1 MATAVIMER
10 YITST
15 RDMDDIEAAITSE
28 LKGENHRCAF
38 LRSQSYLL
46 LRMAAL
52 YKSDH
57 TPYTIYHDGVSVSL
71 DWTSSG
77 KRVTLRSVDLRAYAD
92 EEQEHL
98 LPSSSRC
105 DDPPV
110 WEHRK
115 ALRQS
120 AL

>member
-1 MATAVIMER
+1 MER

-38 LRSQSYLL
+38 LRSQTYML

-52 YKSDH
+52 YKVDR
-57 TPYTIYHDGVSVSL
+57 TPHTIYHDGVSVSL
-71 DWTSSG
+71 DWTDSG
-77 KRVTLRSVDLRAYAD
+77 KRVTIRSVDLRAYAE
-92 EEQEHL
+92 EEQEHPRS
-98 LPSSSRC
+98 PSSC
-105 DDPPV
+105 LDDSPT
-110 WEHRK
+110 WERRK
-115 ALRQS
+115 AQRLS

>member
-1 MATAVIMER
+1 
-10 YITST
+10 
-15 RDMDDIEAAITSE
+15 MDDIEAAITSE

-71 DWTSSG
+71 DWTPSG

-92 EEQEHL
+92 EEQHHL
-98 LPSSSRC
+98 HPTPPCR

-115 ALRQS
+115 AIRQS
-120 AL
+120 SL

>member
-1 MATAVIMER
+1 MER

-15 RDMDDIEAAITSE
+15 RDMDDIEAAITTE

-38 LRSQSYLL
+38 LRSQTYML

-52 YKSDH
+52 YKVDR
-57 TPYTIYHDGVSVSL
+57 TPHTIYHDGVSVSL

-98 LPSSSRC
+98 LPSSSRR